1 MVKRKGIVSSVCVVA
16 VVIIVLTIYDFI
28 GTKRV
33 ENLMWE
39 YLDDKGYT
47 QSEIQSVEVSHSFL
61 NIILSYNE
69 CNIVVVY
76 KDEPTSKYSYHLKA
90 GNIIE
95 GGVSGTTE
103 KDNLKH

>member
-1 MVKRKGIVSSVCVVA
+1 MKRKGIVSPVCVVA
-16 VVIIVLTIYDFI
+16 VIIIVLTIYDFI

-33 ENLMWE
+33 KSLMWE
-39 YLDDKGYT
+39 YLNDKGYT
-47 QSEIQSVEVSHSFL
+47 QAEIQSVDVSYSFL

-69 CNIVVVY
+69 WNIVVVY

-95 GGVSGTTE
+95 GGVSGATE
-103 KDNLKH
+103 KENLKH